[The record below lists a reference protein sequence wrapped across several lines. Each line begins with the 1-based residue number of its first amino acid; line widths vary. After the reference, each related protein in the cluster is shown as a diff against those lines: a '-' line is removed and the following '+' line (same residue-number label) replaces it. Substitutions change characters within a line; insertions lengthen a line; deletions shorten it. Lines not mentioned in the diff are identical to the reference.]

1 MYMNE
6 KITCK
11 LVQDLLPNYVEK
23 LTDKE
28 TNQFIENHLSEC
40 KECSLALENMLKE
53 INLDANEKNIKKV
66 AYLQKFKNKM
76 KILKIIIFVI
86 LLMIILVFL
95 GIIGKRFLV
104 LKEISDKSQ
113 SSDISTN
120 FHVLQYYYIEGNIL
134 KMEQFIMENK
144 NKFSYTMET
153 VDGTITQTTY
163 GQIVDSNERNSYT
176 GNSYM
181 EKGDKKYVVLNDT
194 LSRELPIENVLY
206 SSNLLD
212 LFKYSIKT
220 TVKTTTF
227 RNRECYYLTNIP
239 AYLGGI
245 YDRVYIDKG
254 TGLMIGSSQVDTTQN
269 TATPIETVYEY
280 CTVTEEDFIE
290 PNISEYQIVDDF
302 SNLP

>member
-28 TNQFIENHLSEC
+28 TNQFIEKHLSEC
-40 KECSLALENMLKE
+40 KECSLALESMLKE
-53 INLDANEKNIKKV
+53 INLDADEKNIKKV
-66 AYLQKFKNKM
+66 SYLQKFKNKM

-86 LLMIILVFL
+86 LLMIILVFF

-134 KMEQFIMENK
+134 KMEQFKMENK

-163 GQIVDSNERNSYT
+163 AQSVDSNGRNSYI

-181 EKGDKKYVVLNDT
+181 EKGNKKYVVLNDT

-212 LFKYSIKT
+212 LFKYSVQT

-239 AYLGGI
+239 AYVGGI
-245 YDRVYIDKG
+245 YDRVYFDKE

-269 TATPIETVYEY
+269 SATPIETVYEY
-280 CTVTEEDFIE
+280 GTVTEEDFIE